1 MNVSMATVAEDVG
14 TSITGIQ
21 TADHA
26 VHPGHGDADDHGQQ
40 AGVDDG
46 SSPSLRGRLDH
57 LRRRFSDNGVRSQSC
72 GSADRMVVPRRRRC
86 GTHHARDRRARR
98 HQLSGAEAPGC
109 LRSGRCRRRDGRGG
123 RAADRRRRDDICV
136 MALRVRRRSRDR
148 CPDLAG
154 AEQGGRRPT
163 VEVAPRLRRID
174 LVRGRAGHDRLRRTA
189 LERVGLGAGQ
199 TRRTAAGR
207 AFPGGVAADRR
218 APGRV
223 RIPALGGTP
232 GRCGE
237 GAVA

>member
-1 MNVSMATVAEDVG
+1 MGDGQGCWFDDAGGFRTGSHGV
-14 TSITGIQ
+14 GIQ
-21 TADHA
+21 PIPDDLGQFGHERFDGNRRRGRRHEHHRHSNRDHA

-148 CPDLAG
+148 CP
-154 AEQGGRRPT
+154 
-163 VEVAPRLRRID
+163 
-174 LVRGRAGHDRLRRTA
+174 
-189 LERVGLGAGQ
+189 
-199 TRRTAAGR
+199 
-207 AFPGGVAADRR
+207 
-218 APGRV
+218 
-223 RIPALGGTP
+223 
-232 GRCGE
+232 
-237 GAVA
+237 